1 MRWIGPVLPAHR
13 QLLTVSFMAGLLAAC
28 GGGAV
33 SPSATTPGVTL
44 SPAPS
49 TLVGSSS
56 PFPSP
61 SVSDDT
67 AQLDDVAALTIPL
80 EGGPDWP
87 IELDGSLWLLA
98 PDPEIAPEA
107 GEPTVYRLDPET
119 GAEQA
124 RIPVE
129 IGTCEAF
136 GAGFGSLW
144 SCGKDE
150 MLRIDPATNSVVA
163 RVPFDTA
170 LVFGRPAFSDDAIWY
185 LGGNVVADSIM
196 RIDPATNTVTDTYP
210 LGRTAMSIVYGHDAL
225 WITSPQDDVLLR
237 VDVAS
242 GEVTEALADLPGPSY
257 LAAGPDALWLLLYGG
272 PDAED
277 SAGEPALLRYDPESG
292 TVDRFDIGGA
302 PGAAG
307 DLLVTDEAVWV
318 RGSDP
323 LLMQVDPVSGSVV
336 WSVARDPGP
345 GDGSIGLADG
355 ALWLTSVDQGW
366 LWRIDPNDR

>member
-1 MRWIGPVLPAHR
+1 MPGIGQAFAARR
-13 QLLTVSFMAGLLAAC
+13 QSVAVSLIAGLLAAC

-33 SPSATTPGVTL
+33 SPSATAPRVTPSPVGNTL
-44 SPAPS
+44 LASASP
-49 TLVGSSS
+49 V
-56 PFPSP
+56 PSP
-61 SVSDDT
+61 SASDDT
-67 AQLDDVAALTIPL
+67 ANLDDVAALTIPL

-87 IELDGSLWLLA
+87 VELDDSLWLLA
-98 PDPEIAPEA
+98 PDPDLAPEA
-107 GEPTVYRLDPET
+107 GEPTVYRLDPAT
-119 GAEQA
+119 GVEQA

-170 LVFGRPAFSDDAIWY
+170 LVFGRPAFSADAVWY
-185 LGGNVVADSIM
+185 LGGNVVADSLM
-196 RIDPATNTVTDTYP
+196 RIDPATNAVTDTYP
-210 LGRTAMSIVYGHDAL
+210 LGHTAMSVVHGHDAL
-225 WITSPQDDVLLR
+225 WVTSPQDGVLLR

-257 LAAGPDALWLLLYGG
+257 LAVGPDAVWLLLYGG

-277 SAGEPALLRYDPESG
+277 PAGEPALLRYDPESG
-292 TVDRFDIGGA
+292 TADRFGIGGA
-302 PGAAG
+302 PGEAG

-323 LLMQVDPVSGSVV
+323 VLIQVDPLSGSVM
-336 WSVARDPGP
+336 WSVTRDPGP
-345 GDGSIGLADG
+345 GDGSLGLADG

-366 LWRIDPNDR
+366 LWRISEDH